1 MKPLWDKYS
10 LLRTLFAGAAVAAGL
25 VYLAAGERVLS
36 FVLPVM
42 SACFLAVAIIS
53 WRESRARGAEGWIA
67 MLPALAAALVAVFA
81 LIGTAAYFAL

>member
-10 LLRTLFAGAAVAAGL
+10 LLRTLFAALAVAAGL
-25 VYLAAGERVLS
+25 VYLAAGEGSLA

-42 SACFLAVAIIS
+42 SACFLAVAVIA
-53 WRESRARGAEGWIA
+53 WRESRAKGATGWIA
-67 MLPALAAALVAVFA
+67 MLPALAAVLVAVFA